1 MVTVTVRGMVTIMVK
16 VMVRAMVKVRGKVMV
31 MVRVTL
37 TNKDKFMT
45 STLRET
51 LTGSLE
57 FAF

>member
-1 MVTVTVRGMVTIMVK
+1 MVK
-16 VMVRAMVKVRGKVMV
+16 VMVRAMVKVKVMV
-31 MVRVTL
+31 KVRVKL

>member
-1 MVTVTVRGMVTIMVK
+1 MARVKVMVKGRVRGRGTVMVTVTVTVT
-16 VMVRAMVKVRGKVMV
+16 
-31 MVRVTL
+31 VRVMGTL

>member
-1 MVTVTVRGMVTIMVK
+1 MVKGRVRGRGKVMVKGRVRAMGTVMVTVTV
-16 VMVRAMVKVRGKVMV
+16 KVRVK
-31 MVRVTL
+31 L